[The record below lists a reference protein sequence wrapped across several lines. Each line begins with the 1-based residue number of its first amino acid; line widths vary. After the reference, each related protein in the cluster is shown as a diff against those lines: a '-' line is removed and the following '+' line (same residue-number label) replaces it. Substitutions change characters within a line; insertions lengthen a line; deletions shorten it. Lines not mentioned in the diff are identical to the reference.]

1 MNLYNILCFPSDG
14 AVMCSFRFGGMGDIR
29 LVSSR
34 GHSLSEDDQTKLLSA
49 SAEEF
54 LQSDDGDSDPEIS
67 LGLLDLFRRREGS
80 EEKGELFY
88 YEMFRLLGAC
98 EDT

>member
-1 MNLYNILCFPSDG
+1 MFPPEE
-14 AVMCSFRFGGMGDIR
+14 
-29 LVSSR
+29 
-34 GHSLSEDDQTKLLSA
+34 HSLSEDDQTKLLSA

-54 LQSDDGDSDPEIS
+54 FQSDDGDSDPEIS

-98 EDT
+98 EDTWSAYKKYIDRYMMYLHDFRAFIAASPE